1 MENWIE
7 FEKVLKLFESKGF
20 VLHKMWGSYRVFQRD
35 PDELPW
41 LVPVVNGKVSVDY
54 VEKFKQWCDEN
65 E

>member
-1 MENWIE
+1 VEKWIE

-20 VLHKMWGSYRVFQRD
+20 VLQKVWGNYRVFQRN